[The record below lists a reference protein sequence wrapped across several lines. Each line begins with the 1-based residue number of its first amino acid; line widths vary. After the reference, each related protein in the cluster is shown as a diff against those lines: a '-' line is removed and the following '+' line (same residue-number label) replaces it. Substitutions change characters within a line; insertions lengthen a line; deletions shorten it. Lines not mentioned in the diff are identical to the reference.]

1 MKRIYLTHCSAKK
14 DTSLK
19 GTNKKVTPDKLYTAT
34 PTRRFMKVCN
44 DKDAQWAIF
53 SDNYGVWFKNVK
65 NSWYE
70 KAPDTITDEDFNNLV
85 TDFDTKLKNFDEILF
100 YYNPGR
106 FHKLYRKLLAK
117 TQLKNKVKKFTH
129 LSEICG

>member
-34 PTRRFMKVCN
+34 PTRRFMNVCN
-44 DKDAQWAIF
+44 HKDAQWAIF
-53 SDNYGVWFKNVK
+53 SDKYGVWFKNVK